1 MRPDFAI
8 DAPMPA
14 ADVNASAWKAE
25 LKLGFARRGA
35 KTVLARRAHCGPLTV
50 QRPFYPEAGICH
62 VYLLHP
68 PGGVV
73 AGDQLHID
81 IGVDNAGQ
89 ALITTPAAGKFYRSA
104 GSQARQV
111 VNLRVAENACLEWLP
126 QETIVYEGARLK
138 ANMQV
143 DLAANSGFIGW
154 EVMALGRP
162 AAGEGFEAGE
172 ALLSWRIT
180 RADRLFYQERLQLDA
195 EAFKARWGLQG
206 HSACGTLFA
215 CPTTPQHL
223 QAVQALIGDEAHQ
236 GVTQIDDMLICRA
249 LDVRADRLRQFFE
262 QVWAILRAD
271 IVGQKCSAPRIWAT

>member
-8 DAPMPA
+8 DTPMPA
-14 ADVNASAWKAE
+14 ADVDASAWKAE
-25 LKLGFARRGA
+25 LKLGFARRGV
-35 KTVLARRAHCGPLTV
+35 KTVLARREHYGPLTV
-50 QRPFYPEAGICH
+50 QRPFYPEGGICH

-73 AGDQLHID
+73 AGDHLNID

-89 ALITTPAAGKFYRSA
+89 ALITTPAAGKFYRSV

-111 VNLRVAENACLEWLP
+111 VNLRVAENASLEWLP
-126 QETIVYEGARLK
+126 QETIIYEGARLK
-138 ANMQV
+138 ANMHIN
-143 DLAANSGFIGW
+143 LAADSGFIGW

-162 AAGEGFEAGE
+162 AAGEGFETGE
-172 ALLSWRIT
+172 ALLNWRIT

-195 EAFKARWGLQG
+195 EAFKARWGLHG

-223 QAVQALIGDEAHQ
+223 QAVQDLIGEAPNQ

-271 IVGQKCSAPRIWAT
+271 IVGQKCTAPRIWAT